1 MRYRLN
7 QWVPSLRG
15 RFAHTKFRVAVHA
28 MTVRALTP
36 REIGVLAGLN
46 KHEVQ
51 DLLSELGLMGAL
63 DHENGAH
70 PVGLAHGRASGV
82 GTINV
87 ERPRSKTL
95 VAVRRW
101 LSGHCRALA
110 RRRRSAASVWLSTV
124 EGG

>member
-1 MRYRLN
+1 
-7 QWVPSLRG
+7 
-15 RFAHTKFRVAVHA
+15 

-51 DLLSELGLMGAL
+51 DLLSELKLMGAL
-63 DHENGAH
+63 NHEDVAH
-70 PVGLAHGRASGV
+70 HPAVLSNGRAGGSGA
-82 GTINV
+82 TAP
-87 ERPRSKTL
+87 ERPRSKTM

-101 LSGHCRALA
+101 LAGHYRTLA

-124 EGG
+124 DGG